1 MHMKDGKCSKYFP
14 KDFTNETTIDSNGY
28 AVYRHRDDKRT
39 VQLKEAT
46 VDNRYYFH
54 LIRH

>member
-1 MHMKDGKCSKYFP
+1 MKDGKCSKYFP

-28 AVYRHRDDKRT
+28 AVYRRRDDKRT

-46 VDNRYYFH
+46 VDNRY
-54 LIRH
+54 